1 MELLAERLGRV
12 SPSQTIAISSKAR
25 ALKAAGRDIISLS
38 AGEPDF
44 DTPDNVKLAAIKAI
58 QDGDTKY
65 TDVAGTLA
73 LRRAVSD
80 KFKRDSGLDYTPE
93 EIIVATGGKQ
103 IIYNAMVA
111 TLNAGDEVIIPS
123 PCWVS
128 YPDIVSL
135 ADGTPVIV
143 PCGQNNGFKLRP
155 EDLEAAITAKTKWF
169 LLNSPCN
176 PTGAAYSA
184 AELRALCD
192 VLLRHPDV
200 WIFTDDIYEKLTY
213 GDFSFATIVQVE
225 PKLRDRTITMNG
237 CSKAYAMTGWR
248 IGFAGGPLKLI
259 KAMDKLQSQST
270 SNTSSI
276 SQAAAVEALNGPQDT
291 IPKMVEVYQQRR
303 DMVVDMLN
311 QAPGLTCH
319 KPEGAFYVFPSVHGC
334 IGKTTR
340 KGVKIVDDESFVV
353 ALLDEEGG
361 RGGAR
366 RGVHVS
372 RPFPRQLRHQHG
384 GAAGGLHP
392 YSAFLRRVVVTVMP
406 ALAARLARV
415 PVAATM
421 AMTAKARAM
430 RAAGTPVISLTIGE
444 PDFASPPHAIEA
456 AHQAALNGQTKYT
469 PQDGVPALKQAI
481 QRKFARDAGLDYA
494 LDEITVSSGGK
505 QVIFQRPVG
514 HHRRR
519 GRGRDPRPVLGR
531 LSADDEAGGWR
542 AGGGELSGE

>member
-1 MELLAERLGRV
+1 MELIAERLGRV

-44 DTPDNVKLAAIKAI
+44 DTPDNVKQAAIKAI

-65 TDVAGTLA
+65 TDVAGTPA
-73 LRRAVSD
+73 LRRAVAA
-80 KFKRDSGLDYTPE
+80 KFKRDSGIDYAPE
-93 EIIVATGGKQ
+93 EIIVGTGGKQ

-111 TLNAGDEVIIPS
+111 TLNVGDEVIIPS

-143 PCGQNNGFKLRP
+143 PCGQNNGFKLRA
-155 EDLEAAITAKTKWF
+155 EDLEAAITPKTKWF

-176 PTGAAYSA
+176 PTGAAYTKD
-184 AELRALCD
+184 ELRALCD

-213 GDFSFATIVQVE
+213 GDFEFATMVQVE
-225 PKLRDRTITMNG
+225 PKLRDRTVTMNG

-248 IGFAGGPLKLI
+248 IGFAGGPVNLI

-291 IPKMVEVYQQRR
+291 IPMMVEVYQGRR

-311 QAPGLTCH
+311 KAPGITCH
-319 KPEGAFYVFPSVHGC
+319 KPEGAFYVFPSIHGC
-334 IGKTTR
+334 IGKTTA

-353 ALLDEEGG
+353 ALLDEQG
-361 RGGAR
+361 
-366 RGVHVS
+366 
-372 RPFPRQLRHQHG
+372 
-384 GAAGGLHP
+384 
-392 YSAFLRRVVVTVMP
+392 
-406 ALAARLARV
+406 
-415 PVAATM
+415 VAAVHG
-421 AMTAKARAM
+421 TAFMYPGHFRVSYATSTELLQDACTRIQQFCEA
-430 RAAGTPVISLTIGE
+430 LT
-444 PDFASPPHAIEA
+444 
-456 AHQAALNGQTKYT
+456 
-469 PQDGVPALKQAI
+469 
-481 QRKFARDAGLDYA
+481 
-494 LDEITVSSGGK
+494 
-505 QVIFQRPVG
+505 
-514 HHRRR
+514 
-519 GRGRDPRPVLGR
+519 
-531 LSADDEAGGWR
+531 
-542 AGGGELSGE
+542 